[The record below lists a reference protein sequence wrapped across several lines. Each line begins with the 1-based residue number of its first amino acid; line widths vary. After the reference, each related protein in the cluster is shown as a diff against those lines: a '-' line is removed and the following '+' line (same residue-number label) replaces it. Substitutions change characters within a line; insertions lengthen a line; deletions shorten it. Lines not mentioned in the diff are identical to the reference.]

1 MSVSGSQVFS
11 LVLMAVDGRSAGKN
25 NLKDVVCVPA
35 ALLLLFSG
43 LRETD
48 PKDMV
53 SEAPGDA
60 GCCQGSFRQ
69 SLVFV
74 KCFSQAQCFCF
85 MATLVVS
92 GVFRI
97 CTVGE
102 WQLGSCIMLFLSAAS
117 QRAGETAFVCGFVFL
132 ICFMGMFWDFGSVRQ
147 VRSSLPLAFPML
159 QR

>member
-25 NLKDVVCVPA
+25 NSKDVVCVPA
-35 ALLLLFSG
+35 ALLLLVSG

-48 PKDMV
+48 PKDTV
-53 SEAPGDA
+53 SEAPGNA

-74 KCFSQAQCFCF
+74 KWFSQAQCFCF

-92 GVFRI
+92 EFS
-97 CTVGE
+97 
-102 WQLGSCIMLFLSAAS
+102 GSGMVENGSLAAAS
-117 QRAGETAFVCGFVFL
+117 CCSSQQLRNELEKQRL
-132 ICFMGMFWDFGSVRQ
+132 SVAWC
-147 VRSSLPLAFPML
+147 S
-159 QR
+159 